1 MNIHYA
7 FSIRSDG
14 GDDDSDDDDEDV
26 DKGGDIA
33 DDDDEDE
40 NLLFL
45 FSREVSEV
53 VDSDQTLQVILFLKS
68 KIYTATFFGPK
79 ILHIKNAYIGTI
91 LLTTNQHQC
100 Q

>member
-40 NLLFL
+40 IYYSF
-45 FSREVSEV
+45 FPGKSARSW
-53 VDSDQTLQVILFLKS
+53 TVIKHCRLS
-68 KIYTATFFGPK
+68 
-79 ILHIKNAYIGTI
+79 
-91 LLTTNQHQC
+91 C
-100 Q
+100 S